1 MQWNNDEISEKREE
15 QTIVDLVQQELST
28 EELKNKAEEWCCTMP
43 DNNPNE

>member
-28 EELKNKAEEWCCTMP
+28 EELKNKAEESAADATSF
-43 DNNPNE
+43 